1 MPTQSGTSNNQATTT
16 GNGPLGLFLGLAF
29 AGFAVV
35 WSGAQLAALLGPQH
49 RGAGISFFQALP
61 AIGKLVTHAS
71 TPKVA
76 WKTDPDAIPGPVTYW
91 VATAVMFVVV
101 FGMVVLVWRF
111 WSRLPVGSAERRVL
125 GVDPKARLATRHDLT
140 PIQIREA
147 STGRFLLGESHGRLV
162 ATELRRTHMP
172 PEDWMSRDASTPV
185 RHARLTHGIPT
196 PEVTIIDAPVDSTI
210 VGGLS

>member
-29 AGFAVV
+29 SSFAVV
-35 WSGAQLAALLGPQH
+35 WSGAQLSSILGPQH
-49 RGAGISFFQALP
+49 RTARIGFFESLP
-61 AIGKLVTHAS
+61 AVGALVTHAS

-76 WKTDPDAIPGPVTYW
+76 WKTDPEAIPGPVLYW
-91 VATAVMFVVV
+91 FSTFLT
-101 FGMVVLVWRF
+101 FLVVLLIVVIVWRF

-125 GVDPKARLATRHDLT
+125 GVDPKARLATPRDLA
-140 PIQIREA
+140 PIHIRQA

-172 PEDWMSRDASTPV
+172 PEDWMTRDASSPV

-196 PEVTIIDAPVDSTI
+196 PAPLGLPDTESDAS
-210 VGGLS
+210 